1 VISNRGCVPLGSL
14 LKKPRDGND
23 SPMMMIA
30 FIITFQGL
38 YKPPLRPLGGGTDA
52 NFISCFIQ

>member
-1 VISNRGCVPLGSL
+1 

-30 FIITFQGL
+30 FIITFGEMM
-38 YKPPLRPLGGGTDA
+38 
-52 NFISCFIQ
+52 